1 MQHIIDLPSG
11 YISVHAVR
19 CLRDLVLP
27 CSFEC
32 QTATWE
38 DYFPALS
45 ACRPAASLSC
55 SCSRLMY
62 QRYAP
67 QYSKIVADTGEF
79 ELIKEF
85 KPTDSTTNPS
95 LVYKAV
101 QARHTVLEPHS
112 AIHICA
118 G

>member
-1 MQHIIDLPSG
+1 
-11 YISVHAVR
+11 
-19 CLRDLVLP
+19 
-27 CSFEC
+27 
-32 QTATWE
+32 
-38 DYFPALS
+38 
-45 ACRPAASLSC
+45 
-55 SCSRLMY
+55 MY

-101 QARHTVLEPHS
+101 QARRTVKVAARVS
-112 AIHICA
+112 
-118 G
+118 